1 MKPMPWLTVAAVL
14 LSRSALAQPVPL
26 PVPVLLP
33 APAPADSAA
42 PEEGPAP
49 SACQL
54 VDHRGVDPGDATIAA
69 RLVCSELV
77 QAGAPPDARYRVAF
91 GTLGSVILLSVD
103 REGDAPGS
111 TAASRTMT
119 LHGIE
124 EVRIAAPRIA
134 DSIVHGSPIAE
145 TQTVDNIVDE
155 EARIPKSRP
164 GKLHFALGLAG
175 ALTPFQDGPGVAPA
189 AILDLHYGMS
199 QIEIGGSLRF
209 GFGSGTSDAHS
220 SPTGQVVAASIG
232 ARYFTS
238 NKEIS
243 PYLGGG
249 LAYSYF
255 SVALPSGFDGK
266 NSGLGVYADAGVE
279 ILRTHHAHLALGAR
293 VDVPFFA
300 LNDQSSGALGGS
312 GAAQAQNVPSTMYY
326 APLSVEARLTF

>member
-1 MKPMPWLTVAAVL
+1 MKTMPWLAVAAVL
-14 LSRSALAQPVPL
+14 LSRPALAQPQRVPA
-26 PVPVLLP
+26 P
-33 APAPADSAA
+33 APAPADSAG
-42 PEEGPAP
+42 PEEAPAP

-54 VDHRGVDPGDATIAA
+54 VDHRGVDAGDATIAA

-77 QAGAPPDARYRVAF
+77 QAGAPPDARFRVAF

-155 EARIPKSRP
+155 ESRIPKSRP

-175 ALTPFQDGPGVAPA
+175 ALTPLQDGPGVAPE
-189 AILDLHYGMS
+189 AIIDLHYGMS

-209 GFGSGTSDAHS
+209 GFGSSSDVHTSPS
-220 SPTGQVVAASIG
+220 GQAVAASIG

-255 SVALPSGFDGK
+255 SVSLPSGFDGN

-293 VDVPFFA
+293 IDVPFFA
-300 LNDQSSGALGGS
+300 LNDRNSGSFSGG
-312 GAAQAQNVPSTMYY
+312 GAVQAQNVPSTMYY